1 MTLIHFL
8 RIIGVIIFTVSLSAL
23 SQDYPDKPVRLIVP
37 YPPGGSTDVLGRLIG
52 AHLSETLGKTFVV
65 DNRPAVDG
73 IIGTELVARANPDG
87 YTFLI
92 ISTSHAVNVALGRKL
107 PYDTIKDFAPVTHIA
122 NQQLLLV
129 VHPSLPVKSVAEFI
143 EYLKARPGKLD
154 YASTSNATALPV
166 ELFKKMSGTDI
177 RHIPFKGA
185 GQVTNA
191 LLGGE
196 VQISMP
202 GAVAVLAHVRS
213 GKLRALGIGDL
224 KRSALLPDVPTIAE
238 SGVRGY
244 QAAIWSGIV
253 APAKTPQPIVALI
266 NREILRVLSKAE
278 FKERVALLGADAVGD
293 SPEQWQR
300 FLLSEIRKWGE
311 IAKVSHFANE

>member
-1 MTLIHFL
+1 
-8 RIIGVIIFTVSLSAL
+8 
-23 SQDYPDKPVRLIVP
+23 
-37 YPPGGSTDVLGRLIG
+37 
-52 AHLSETLGKTFVV
+52 
-65 DNRPAVDG
+65 VDG
-73 IIGTELVARANPDG
+73 IVGTELVARASPDG

-107 PYDTIKDFAPVTHIA
+107 PYDTIKDFAPITHIA

-129 VHPSLPVKSVAEFI
+129 VHPSLPVKSVGEFV

-166 ELFKKMSGTDI
+166 ELFKKMTATDI

-185 GQVTNA
+185 GQVANA

-202 GAVAVLAHVRS
+202 GAVAVLAHVKS
-213 GKLRALGIGDL
+213 GRLRALGIGDL

-238 SGVRGY
+238 SGVPGY
-244 QAAIWSGIV
+244 QAAIWSGMV
-253 APAKTPQPIVALI
+253 APAKTPPSIVGLL
-266 NREILRVLSKAE
+266 NKEILRVLSKPE
-278 FKERVALLGADAVGD
+278 FKERVGLLGADVVGS
-293 SPEQWQR
+293 SPEQWEN
-300 FLLSEIRKWGE
+300 FLLSEIRKWAE
-311 IAKVSHFANE
+311 IAKISRFHSD